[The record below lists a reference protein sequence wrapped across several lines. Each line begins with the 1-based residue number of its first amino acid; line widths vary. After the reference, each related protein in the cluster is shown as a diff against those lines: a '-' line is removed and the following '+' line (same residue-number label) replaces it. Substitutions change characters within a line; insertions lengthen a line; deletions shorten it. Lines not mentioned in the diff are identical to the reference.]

1 MALPS
6 LDRDA
11 VDPGLYRRA
20 CATEGYFTLNEASL
34 LIRAIQ
40 SSGPSPT
47 YLEIGSF
54 RGRSTMFA
62 LAAMP
67 RLGRVI
73 SVDAFVYAEHSP
85 AELRATLSDPRV
97 SILEGTTID
106 NWTALAACHPNV
118 VLVDADHSF
127 AGASLDLALVLA
139 LAPVGGLL
147 ATHDVSDR
155 FPGVKAAVAALA
167 GYGVLAHAERADNL
181 VVWTVRS
188 RPGWLIDPQSES
200 DWELPDDMEGTI
212 PMVVQL
218 AKPDRRPARPADG
231 GSESDM

>member
-1 MALPS
+1 MALPP
-6 LDRDA
+6 LDRDT

-67 RLGRVI
+67 RLGRII
-73 SVDAFVYAEHSP
+73 SVDAFVYAEHPPS
-85 AELRATLSDPRV
+85 ELRATLSDPRV
-97 SILEGTTID
+97 SILEGTTMN
-106 NWTALAACHPNV
+106 NWTALSGCRPDV

-127 AGASLDLALVLA
+127 AGVTLDLALVLA
-139 LAPVGGLL
+139 LAPLGSLL

-167 GYGVLAHAERADNL
+167 GYGVLAHPERADDL
-181 VVWTVRS
+181 VVWTVRR
-188 RPGWLIDPQSES
+188 RPGWLIDPHPEI
-200 DWELPDDMEGTI
+200 DWELPGQMDGTL

-218 AKPDRRPARPADG
+218 AKPDSRTSRIR
-231 GSESDM
+231 